1 MKASVICGVD
11 PISEMLQNIFARCY
25 FHHPS
30 DKIHAGILSL
40 YRSSWRFLIH
50 AGLLDNVL
58 SDYLWARA
66 VVLTTATA
74 ATVGLAFQ
82 TPVAIVADI
91 LINGNTPSVMLLM
104 GGTLVTLGFFGVNVT
119 PLTSCAGKLEGGTLE
134 PGGLEMPSDHQK
146 PADHDLRTASF
157 N

>member
-1 MKASVICGVD
+1 MGV
-11 PISEMLQNIFARCY
+11 
-25 FHHPS
+25 
-30 DKIHAGILSL
+30 
-40 YRSSWRFLIH
+40 LIH

-91 LINGNTPSVMLLM
+91 LINGNTPSLMLLM
-104 GGTLVTLGFFGVNVT
+104 GGTLVTLGFFGINVT
-119 PLTSCAGKLEGGTLE
+119 PLTSCAGKLDGGTLE
-134 PGGLEMPSDHQK
+134 PGGLEMPPDHPK
-146 PADHDLRTASF
+146 PADHALRTASF